1 MISAVF
7 FDLYGTLAGFSPS
20 RYQIQSLAC
29 SRFGIQVTEEGILK
43 GYSLADTYMAEQ
55 SAVLPLPDLDK
66 EEQNEFFAEYERLVL
81 QGAGVQVTNENALE
95 IWRHVRRL
103 PYDLSR
109 FDDVIPAMKFLK
121 EKSMTLGMISNMNR
135 DGSELANRLGL
146 ASYLDFTITSFEL
159 GSAKPHPPV
168 FLAALSKA
176 RANPHEALHIGD
188 QLISDVQGAKRVGIN
203 AVLLDRDRIHRDF
216 LDCPRIESLIDL
228 PDLLEN
234 Y

>member
-29 SRFGIQVTEEGILK
+29 SKFGIKVTEKGILK

-55 SAVLPLPDLDK
+55 SAVLPLPELD
-66 EEQNEFFAEYERLVL
+66 EEKQNGFFAEYERLVL

-95 IWRHVRRL
+95 IWRHVRRF

-146 ASYLDFTITSFEL
+146 DSYLDFTITSLEL
-159 GSAKPHPPV
+159 GTAKPHPPV
-168 FLAALSKA
+168 FLAALAKA
-176 RANPHEALHIGD
+176 RADPHEALHIGD
-188 QLISDVQGAKRVGIN
+188 QLISDVHGARRVGIN
-203 AVLLDRDRIHRDF
+203 PVLLDRDRIHTDIR
-216 LDCPRIESLIDL
+216 DCPRIESLSEL
-228 PDLLEN
+228 PDLLKN